1 MSHLGPG
8 AAIPLKEQGDTRR
21 SSLASSRHKRS
32 LGGQENGVVLWLM
45 VWPPIVTLERPDLE
59 VHCELLS
66 MLAAL
71 GFGEPDSLRS
81 AL

>member
-8 AAIPLKEQGDTRR
+8 AAIPLKEQGDTSR

-32 LGGQENGVVLWLM
+32 LGGQENGVVLWLI
-45 VWPPIVTLERPDLE
+45 VWPPIVTLESAAE

-66 MLAAL
+66 TLADID
-71 GFGEPDSLRS
+71 FGEPGSLRS